1 VKVLTE
7 PGSSIE
13 TRVNDPHSPEAWRR
27 FEEQL
32 ASLVTNIRRVVVA
45 SEDTVRFSLLGLFSE
60 GHVLLE
66 DLPGVGKTL
75 LAKTIARSIDTK
87 FSRIQFT
94 PDLLPTDITG
104 TSVFDLASR
113 HFEFIPGPL
122 FANVVLADELNRA
135 GPRTQSALLE
145 AMGERQVTGDGT
157 IHSLPRP
164 FLVIATQNLA
174 ETHGTFPLPN
184 SQMDRFSISMRLG
197 FPDRAQ
203 EMDILDRSERGIAEV
218 GPVLAPKDVIWMQD
232 LVRQVNLALPVK
244 EYLLNILEET
254 RRHPAISLGASPR
267 GGTFLQRAAQAWA
280 AFDGRAFV
288 TPEDMKYVSLP
299 VLAHRVVLRTSH
311 QMTAADAI
319 REVLEAVPVPV

>member
-1 VKVLTE
+1 MTE
-7 PGSSIE
+7 PRGIVE
-13 TRVNDPHSPEAWRR
+13 TSVNGPYSPEAWRR

-32 ASLVTNIRRVVVA
+32 TSLVTNIRRIVVA
-45 SEDTVRFSLLGLFSE
+45 SEETVRFSLLGLFSE

-145 AMGERQVTGDGT
+145 AMGERQITGDGT
-157 IHSLPRP
+157 VHSLPRP

-184 SQMDRFSISMRLG
+184 SQLDRFSISMRLG
-197 FPDRAQ
+197 FPDRSQ
-203 EMDILDRSERGIAEV
+203 EMDILDRSERGMVEV
-218 GPVLAPKDVIWMQD
+218 GPVLTPEDVIWMQD
-232 LVRQVNLALPVK
+232 LVRQVSLALPVK

-288 TPEDMKYVSLP
+288 TPEDVKFISLP

>member
-1 VKVLTE
+1 MTE
-7 PGSSIE
+7 PRGSVE
-13 TRVNDPHSPEAWRR
+13 TSVIGPYSPEAWRR

-32 ASLVTNIRRVVVA
+32 TSLVTNIRRVVVA
-45 SEDTVRFSLLGLFSE
+45 SEETVRFSLLGLFSE

-157 IHSLPRP
+157 VHSLPRP

-184 SQMDRFSISMRLG
+184 SQLDRFSISMRLG
-197 FPDRAQ
+197 FPDRSQ
-203 EMDILDRSERGIAEV
+203 EMDILDRSERGMVEV
-218 GPVLAPKDVIWMQD
+218 GPVLTPEDVIWMQD
-232 LVRQVNLALPVK
+232 LVRRVNVALPVK

-288 TPEDMKYVSLP
+288 TPEDVKYVSLP